1 MEIKIRLMKMNKTQA
16 WLIDE
21 VKKALPNKYIDGSN
35 FYKIITGEINSPEI
49 ESAVSELLGIERKR
63 EE

>member
-1 MEIKIRLMKMNKTQA
+1 MNKTQA

-49 ESAVSELLGIERKR
+49 ESAVSEVLGIQRKR